1 MRKFCILISLLFP
14 AFFTTARAQAAPDAV
29 QKEYIIM
36 SGGPSLIE
44 WEKYKMVPHDHYWGN
59 FIRTARVRI
68 EDLRNQLGPDAKITW
83 LVYKPSYVTRGE
95 QDKQDY
101 LADIDSVRAKYNLNL
116 VYFDTSNINTSQ
128 VIDYL
133 NSGQPRDTVKI
144 ADFEYFGHSNKACWL
159 FDYSNNID
167 SASKAYMHEKMFAN
181 LHRGI
186 FTKDAF
192 VKSWG
197 CHTAESMSQV
207 FRHDTGVKMWG
218 AIGKTDYSQGYVVQL
233 SNPAGGDKW
242 AY

>member
-1 MRKFCILISLLFP
+1 MRNICILILVL
-14 AFFTTARAQAAPDAV
+14 FTTLTAQAGSKPV
-29 QKEYIIM
+29 QKEYIIL
-36 SGGPSLIE
+36 SGGPSLFE
-44 WEKYKMVPHDHYWGN
+44 WEKYKAVPHDHWWGN

-68 EDLRNQLGPDAKITW
+68 EELRTQLGPDAKITW

-95 QDKQDY
+95 QEKQD
-101 LADIDSVRAKYNLNL
+101 LISDINSVRDKFNLNL
-116 VYFDTSNINTSQ
+116 VYFQTSRMEPTGVNSE

-133 NSGQPRDTVKI
+133 NNGQPRDTVKI

-167 SASKAYMHEKMFAN
+167 SASKAYLHETMFTKLN
-181 LHRGI
+181 RGI

-197 CHTAESMSQV
+197 CHTAESMSQK
-207 FRHDTGVKMWG
+207 FRSATGVKMWG
-218 AIGKTDYSQGYVVQL
+218 AIGKTDYSQGYIVQL
-233 SNPAGGDKW
+233 ANPAGGDKW

>member
-1 MRKFCILISLLFP
+1 MRKFGVFIIMLF
-14 AFFTTARAQAAPDAV
+14 AVIAAQASTPV
-29 QKEYIIM
+29 QKEYIIL

-44 WEKYKMVPHDHYWGN
+44 WEKYKAIPHDHYWGN

-68 EDLRNQLGPDAKITW
+68 EELRTQVGPDAKITW

-95 QDKQDY
+95 QDKQD
-101 LADIDSVRAKYNLNL
+101 LIGNIESVRDKYKLNL
-116 VYFDTSNINTSQ
+116 VFFQTSNANSSE

-133 NSGQPRDTVKI
+133 NNGQPRDTVKI

-167 SASKAYMHEKMFAN
+167 SASKAYLHEMFFAK
-181 LHRGI
+181 LKRGI
-186 FTKDAF
+186 FTKDAW

-197 CHTAESMSQV
+197 CHTAESMSQK
-207 FRHDTGVKMWG
+207 FRDATGIKMWG

-233 SNPAGGDKW
+233 ANPAGGDKW

>member
-1 MRKFCILISLLFP
+1 M
-14 AFFTTARAQAAPDAV
+14 TAGAQAAPDPV
-29 QKEYIIM
+29 QKEYIIL

-44 WEKYKMVPHDHYWGN
+44 WEKFKQVPHDHYWGN

-68 EDLRNQLGPDAKITW
+68 EELRTQVGPDAKITW

-95 QDKQDY
+95 QDKEDY
-101 LADIDSVRAKYNLNL
+101 IADIDSVRVKYNLNL
-116 VYFDTSNINTSQ
+116 VFFSTSNVGTSE

-167 SASKAYMHEKMFAN
+167 SASKSYLHEMMFKKLN
-181 LHRGI
+181 RGI

-207 FRHDTGVKMWG
+207 FRKATGVKMWG

-233 SNPAGGDKW
+233 ANPAGGDKW
-242 AY
+242 GY